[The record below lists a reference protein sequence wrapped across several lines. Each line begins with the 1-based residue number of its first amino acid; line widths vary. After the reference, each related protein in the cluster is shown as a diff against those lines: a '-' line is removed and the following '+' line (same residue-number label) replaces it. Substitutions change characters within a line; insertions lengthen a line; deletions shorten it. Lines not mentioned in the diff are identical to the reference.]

1 MATSGSTDFSM
12 TANDVIVFALKK
24 LRVLSTGET
33 PDAEQGE
40 DAMQALTLMLKGWQ
54 KYESLWRYTEGS
66 ATLLANT
73 ANYTLSPMPHRVISA
88 RYYNGTSDTPMTLL
102 TREEYYDL
110 PLKTSTGVPSQYYV
124 DYQRDSTVLYV
135 WQPLASVTSQ
145 TIKYTYQRKFEDV
158 DELTNDL
165 DIRQEHLELV
175 GYNLASRLA
184 DDYGRGGEITARVI
198 ERAGSLLNDFLDDD
212 REDEIR
218 FVPAYGGW
226 R

>member
-1 MATSGSTDFSM
+1 MATSGSINFAM
-12 TANDVIVFALKK
+12 TAEEVIVFALKK

-33 PDAEQGE
+33 PDAEQAE
-40 DAMQALTLMLKGWQ
+40 DAMQALTLMLKSWQ

-66 ATLLANT
+66 ATLLAST

-88 RYYNGTSDTPMTLL
+88 RYYNGTTDTPMNLM
-102 TREEYYDL
+102 TREEYFDL
-110 PLKTSTGVPSQYYV
+110 PLKLSTGIPTQYYV
-124 DYQRDSTVLYV
+124 DYQRDSVV
-135 WQPLASVTSQ
+135 IWQPLASVVAQ
-145 TIKYTYQRKFEDV
+145 TVKYTYQRKFEDV
-158 DELTNDL
+158 DALTNNL

-184 DDYGRGGEITARVI
+184 DDYGRGGEITGRVI
-198 ERAGSLLNDFLDDD
+198 ARAESLLNDFLDDD

-218 FVPAYGGW
+218 FVPGY